1 MIDSR
6 ALVEGV
12 PDRNGIRDII
22 RVLKRRKI
30 IIFAP
35 AVLGAGIAWTIA
47 STTVP
52 RFTATSAL
60 TLNVSK
66 VQIVDREV
74 VSRLPLESSTIRSE
88 IDVIRSRS
96 LNDEVVVK
104 LGLASD
110 PAVAREAHAWL
121 SPWPYVARGMRDA
134 LHRFLPEI
142 VGEDAAADTSNT
154 APTLTRAQLTDWLI
168 GNLGVTN
175 DGRSLTIVVSF
186 TSESPERAAQIANTV
201 AQSYLDN
208 EVLAKNR
215 TTMMASDWLGGE
227 VTKIRQQLEASEA
240 AVDDFRRKSGL
251 LQVKGET
258 IPAERLADMNA
269 QLGNARA
276 ERTRA
281 ELRLQTARES
291 GPETLPDVLASP
303 MIQQLRKD
311 LTQINTQ
318 IAENQKYS
326 TFYKLN
332 ALDAQAAVVR
342 KQMSQEM
349 NRILAGITGEV
360 QLARKKEAEL
370 TQSFQ
375 QMESQLGDAAHSG
388 VRLMQL
394 QREADANRSIYET
407 FLARYKQAAEQES
420 LAVPDARLISRAEPP
435 EYPASPNELRFLL
448 LGTFGGLAVGGALAF
463 ARETFDRRIRQASQV
478 ETATGI
484 PVFGFLPKVSR
495 WGSLQPQDYPVTD
508 PQSRFGV
515 AFARIHAAL
524 RAPQSSDRKQVILV
538 TSARSGEG
546 KTSFCVGL
554 ARSLAGSRVRVLVID
569 ADPYRSRVAA
579 AFGASTITSF
589 GPAPEHGIR
598 LGDIVQADPKSGTHF
613 LPAPNA
619 GDLQLLLHSGGF
631 ARLIEEARQAY
642 DFVIIDTPPVM
653 TSADAALIGRFAD
666 TSLLLVRWGRTSWDQ
681 MTAAVG
687 FLRLCH
693 IGLDGIV
700 MVGVD
705 GGATPYGQLA
715 SYDSAP
721 SDYRLVRPPPARR
734 LTEAE

>member
-1 MIDSR
+1 MIDSP
-6 ALVEGV
+6 AFVEGV
-12 PDRNGIRDII
+12 PASNGIRDVIG
-22 RVLKRRKI
+22 VLKRRKI

-52 RFTATSAL
+52 RFTATSAV

-74 VSRLPLESSTIRSE
+74 VSRLPLESSTLRSE

-121 SPWPYVARGMRDA
+121 SPWPYAARGMRGA
-134 LHRFLPEI
+134 LRRHFPELL
-142 VGEDAAADTSNT
+142 GEDPANTSG
-154 APTLTRAQLTDWLI
+154 AVPPLSRAQLTDWLI

-175 DGRSLTIVVSF
+175 DGHSLTIVVSF
-186 TSESPERAAQIANTV
+186 TSESPERAALIANTV
-201 AQSYLDN
+201 AQTYLDD
-208 EVLAKNR
+208 EVLAKNKA
-215 TTMMASDWLGGE
+215 TMMASDWLGGE
-227 VTKIRQQLEASEA
+227 IAKIRKELEASEA

-251 LQVKGET
+251 LQVRGET

-291 GPETLPDVLASP
+291 GPESLPDVLASP
-303 MIQQLRKD
+303 MIQRLRKD
-311 LTQINTQ
+311 LDEINLS
-318 IAENQKYS
+318 ISEIKARSPSYN
-326 TFYKLN
+326 LN
-332 ALDAQAAVVR
+332 DLSRRAAMLQTAI
-342 KQMSQEM
+342 KEEM
-349 NRILAGITGEV
+349 NRIIASLSSEV
-360 QLARKKEAEL
+360 QVARKKEAEL

-388 VRLMQL
+388 VRLIQL

-407 FLARYKQAAEQES
+407 FLARYKQTLEQET
-420 LAVPDARLISRAEPP
+420 LAVPDARLISRGEPP
-435 EYPASPNELRFLL
+435 EHPAYPNDLRFLL
-448 LGTFGGLAVGGALAF
+448 VGIVGGLAIGGALAF

-495 WGSLQPQDYPVTD
+495 WGSRQPQDYPVTD

-524 RAPQSSDRKQVILV
+524 RAPQLSDRKQVILV

-554 ARSLAGSRVRVLVID
+554 ARSLAGSRMRVLVID

-579 AFGASTITSF
+579 AFGTSTISSF

-598 LGDIVQADPKSGTHF
+598 LGDIVQADPRSGAHF

-631 ARLIEEARQAY
+631 AKLIEEARQAY
-642 DFVIIDTPPVM
+642 DIVIIDTPPVM

-666 TSLLLVRWGRTSWDQ
+666 TSLLLVRWGRTSSDE

-693 IGLDGIV
+693 IGLDGVV

-705 GGATPYGQLA
+705 SGTTPYGQLA
-715 SYDSAP
+715 RYDSAS
-721 SDYRLVRPPPARR
+721 SDYPLMGSPSTRR
-734 LTEAE
+734 FTEVE

>member
-6 ALVEGV
+6 AFVEGV

-35 AVLGAGIAWTIA
+35 AVLGVGIAWTIA

-52 RFTATSAL
+52 RFTSTSAL
-60 TLNVSK
+60 TLNVGK

-74 VSRLPLESSTIRSE
+74 VSRLPLESSTLRSE

-104 LGLASD
+104 LGLATD
-110 PAVAREAHAWL
+110 PAVVREAHAWL
-121 SPWPYVARGMRDA
+121 SPWPYAARGMRNA
-134 LHRFLPEI
+134 LRSHFTELL
-142 VGEDAAADTSNT
+142 GEDPANTSG
-154 APTLTRAQLTDWLI
+154 AVLPLSRAQLTDWLI
-168 GNLGVTN
+168 GNLGVSN

-186 TSESPERAAQIANTV
+186 TSENPERAAQIANTV
-201 AQSYLDN
+201 AQTYLDDQ
-208 EVLAKNR
+208 VLAKNR
-215 TTMMASDWLGGE
+215 ATMMASDWLGGE
-227 VTKIRQQLEASEA
+227 VIKIRQQLEASEA
-240 AVDDFRRKSGL
+240 AVDEFRRKSGL
-251 LQVKGET
+251 LEVKGAT
-258 IPAERLADMNA
+258 IPAERLGDMNA

-281 ELRLQTARES
+281 ELRLQTAREG

-303 MIQQLRKD
+303 VIQQLRKD
-311 LTQINTQ
+311 LTQINAQ

-326 TFYKLN
+326 TFYRLN

-349 NRILAGITGEV
+349 NRILTALTGEV

-375 QMESQLGDAAHSG
+375 QMEGQLGDAAHSG

-435 EYPASPNELRFLL
+435 EHPASPNTLRFLL

-463 ARETFDRRIRQASQV
+463 AREIFDRRVRQASQI
-478 ETATGI
+478 ESATGI

-495 WGSLQPQDYPVTD
+495 WRSLQLQDYPVTD

-515 AFARIHAAL
+515 AFTRIHAAL
-524 RAPQSSDRKQVILV
+524 RAPNSFDRKQVILV
-538 TSARSGEG
+538 TSARPGEG

-554 ARSLAGSRVRVLVID
+554 ARSLAKSRMRVLVID
-569 ADPYRSRVAA
+569 ADPYRPRVAA
-579 AFGASTITSF
+579 AFGASTI
-589 GPAPEHGIR
+589 PALTPADEHGVR
-598 LGDIVQADPKSGTHF
+598 LGNIVQADAKSGAHF
-613 LPAPNA
+613 VPAPTA
-619 GDLQLLLHSGGF
+619 DDLQLLLHSGGF
-631 ARLIEEARQAY
+631 ATLIEEARQAY
-642 DFVIIDTPPVM
+642 DIVIIDTPPVM

-666 TSLLLVRWGRTSWDQ
+666 TSLLLVRWGRTSWDEV
-681 MTAAVG
+681 TAAVG

-693 IGLDGIV
+693 IGLDGII
-700 MVGVD
+700 MAGID
-705 GGATPYGQLA
+705 SSATSYSQLA
-715 SYDSAP
+715 SYDNTP
-721 SDYRLVRPPPARR
+721 SDYRLMRPPPAQRP
-734 LTEAE
+734 TETE